1 MFRMAKVTLIHTSQ
15 ELQQFLE
22 KLQEDSLSL
31 GFVPTMGALHH
42 GHLSL
47 IEKSCEEND
56 FTLVSIFVN
65 PKQFN
70 SSEDLAKYPRDL
82 ASDIHLLDGLQNC
95 VVFAPTEA
103 DLYPTTDGFIPM
115 DLGSIGRVL
124 EGAFRPGHFEG
135 VVHVV
140 HNLFR
145 LVGANRA
152 YFGQKDFQQLAI
164 IRLLTK
170 HYGFQTE
177 IIACPTVRET
187 SGLAMSSRNMR
198 LSEQERKDA
207 LIIIEILR
215 HIASMKNKKT
225 VQEALSEST
234 ALFSAGKL
242 TLEYLAVV
250 DPETLIELTDWQE
263 NQICCIAAHC
273 GSVRLIDNL
282 LF

>member
-1 MFRMAKVTLIHTSQ
+1 MSKVKVIHTAE
-15 ELQQFLE
+15 ELQQFRK
-22 KLQEDSLSL
+22 KLNENAHSL
-31 GFVPTMGALHH
+31 GFVPTMGALHN

-47 IEKSCEEND
+47 IKKSTEDND
-56 FTLVSIFVN
+56 FTLISIFVN

-70 SSEDLAKYPRDL
+70 NSEDLKQYPRTLSADL
-82 ASDIHLLDGLQNC
+82 TLLEGLKNC
-95 VVFAPTEA
+95 VVFAPDEA
-103 DLYPTTDGFIPM
+103 ELYPQNDGFVPM
-115 DLGSIGRVL
+115 ELGAIGRVL

-145 LVGANRA
+145 LVGANKA

-164 IRLLTK
+164 IRLLT
-170 HYGFQTE
+170 HFYGFKTT
-177 IIACPTVRET
+177 IVACPTMREA

-198 LSEQERKDA
+198 LNEQELQDA
-207 LIIIEILR
+207 LVIIETLR
-215 HIASMKNKKT
+215 FVEAAKNKHSVHETLASAKNNFNSSN
-225 VQEALSEST
+225 LS
-234 ALFSAGKL
+234 
-242 TLEYLAVV
+242 LEYLAIV
-250 DPETLIELTDWQE
+250 DPETLSELSEWQE

>member
-1 MFRMAKVTLIHTSQ
+1 MSKVKVIHTAEELHRFRQKLNENSQ
-15 ELQQFLE
+15 
-22 KLQEDSLSL
+22 SL
-31 GFVPTMGALHH
+31 GFVPTMGALHN
-42 GHLSL
+42 GHVSL
-47 IEKSCEEND
+47 IKKSTEEND
-56 FTLVSIFVN
+56 YTLISIFVN

-70 SSEDLAKYPRDL
+70 NSEDLKQYPRTLQADL
-82 ASDIHLLDGLQNC
+82 TLLEGLHHC

-103 DLYPTTDGFIPM
+103 ELYPKDDGFVPM
-115 DLGSIGRVL
+115 ELGSIGRVL

-145 LVGANRA
+145 LVDANKA

-164 IRLLTK
+164 IRHLTRF
-170 HYGFQTE
+170 YGFKTT
-177 IIACPTVRET
+177 IIACPTIREE

-198 LSEQERKDA
+198 LNETELQEA
-207 LIIIEILR
+207 LIIIETLR
-215 HIASMKNKKT
+215 FVESSKQQLSIADTVTAAKKIFST
-225 VQEALSEST
+225 SNLS
-234 ALFSAGKL
+234 
-242 TLEYLAVV
+242 LEYLAIV
-250 DPETLIELTDWQE
+250 DPETLCELKDWQE

>member
-1 MFRMAKVTLIHTSQ
+1 MSKVKVIHTAKELHQFRQKLNENSQ
-15 ELQQFLE
+15 T
-22 KLQEDSLSL
+22 L
-31 GFVPTMGALHH
+31 GFVPTMGALHD

-47 IEKSCEEND
+47 IKKSADEND
-56 FTLVSIFVN
+56 YTLISIFVN

-70 SSEDLAKYPRDL
+70 NSEDLKQYPRTLEADL
-82 ASDIHLLDGLQNC
+82 TLLEGLTNC
-95 VVFAPTEA
+95 VVFAPDEA
-103 DLYPTTDGFIPM
+103 ELYPKNDGFVPM
-115 DLGSIGRVL
+115 ELGSIGRVL

-145 LVGANRA
+145 LVEANQA

-170 HYGFQTE
+170 HFGFQTR
-177 IIACPTVRET
+177 IIACPTVRE
-187 SGLAMSSRNMR
+187 SNGLAMSSRNMR
-198 LSEQERKDA
+198 LSKEERQDA
-207 LIIIEILR
+207 LIIIETLR
-215 HIASMKNKKT
+215 FVEASNSKHSI
-225 VQEALSEST
+225 QETLVAARSLFEQGSLS
-234 ALFSAGKL
+234 
-242 TLEYLAVV
+242 LEYLAIV
-250 DPETLIELTDWQE
+250 DPETLHELKDWQE

>member
-1 MFRMAKVTLIHTSQ
+1 MSKVKVIHTAE
-15 ELQQFLE
+15 ELQQFRK
-22 KLQEDSLSL
+22 KLNENAHSL
-31 GFVPTMGALHH
+31 GFVPTMGALHN

-47 IEKSCEEND
+47 IKKSTEEND
-56 FTLVSIFVN
+56 FTLISIFVN

-70 SSEDLAKYPRDL
+70 NSEDLKQYPRTLSADL
-82 ASDIHLLDGLQNC
+82 TLLEGLKNC
-95 VVFAPTEA
+95 VVFAPDEA
-103 DLYPTTDGFIPM
+103 ELYPQNDGFLPM
-115 DLGSIGRVL
+115 ELGTIGRVL

-145 LVGANRA
+145 LVEANKA

-164 IRLLTK
+164 IRLLT
-170 HYGFQTE
+170 HFYGFKTT
-177 IIACPTVRET
+177 IVACPTMREA

-198 LSEQERKDA
+198 LNEQELQDA
-207 LIIIEILR
+207 LVIIETLR
-215 HIASMKNKKT
+215 FVEAAKNKHSVHETLASAKNNFNSSN
-225 VQEALSEST
+225 LS
-234 ALFSAGKL
+234 
-242 TLEYLAVV
+242 LEYLSIV
-250 DPETLIELTDWQE
+250 DPETLSELSEWQE